1 MTTTTR
7 PESNGKAR
15 RSLADQIDRLDGIL
29 DGLDDALSG
38 AVRDAV
44 ERGVR
49 QAVQSVMAE
58 VLTNKQ
64 LHEHLRRAAQPAE
77 RVEQTNGKG
86 GGMLQ
91 RMWSAACETAG
102 RAARLAR
109 EAGRR
114 GGALLIAAGAAVAAG
129 AYAARTH
136 IASAASFVY
145 GHAKS
150 AVGHGR
156 RGPGPPAAGLR
167 LLRHLT

>member
-7 PESNGKAR
+7 PESNGKMR
-15 RSLADQIDRLDGIL
+15 KNLADQIDRLDGIL

-58 VLTNKQ
+58 FLTNKQ
-64 LHEHLRRAAQPAE
+64 LHEHLRRAARPE
-77 RVEQTNGKG
+77 DRGEQTKGKG
-86 GGMLQ
+86 GILQ
-91 RMWSAACETAG
+91 RMWDVAGETVG

-109 EAGRR
+109 EAARR
-114 GGALLIAAGAAVAAG
+114 GGVMLLAAGGVLAAG
-129 AYAARTH
+129 LFVARKH
-136 IASAASFVY
+136 IAFAASFVY

-150 AVGHGR
+150 AVCTVG
-156 RGPGPPAAGLR
+156 AALFR
-167 LLRHLT
+167 LLPAFAFCGI